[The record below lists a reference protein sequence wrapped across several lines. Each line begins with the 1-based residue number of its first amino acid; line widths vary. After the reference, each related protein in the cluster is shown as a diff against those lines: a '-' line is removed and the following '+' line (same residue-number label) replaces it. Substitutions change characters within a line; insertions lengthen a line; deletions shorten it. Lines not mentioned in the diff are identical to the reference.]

1 MKKLSGLIRSKTTD
15 NTEDKTLYGDAN
27 CDGNVDISDAVL
39 IKCFL
44 INSKKYSLSTQGK
57 KNADVQ
63 GNGNGIN
70 AQDAVAIQKYIL
82 KQIKALPVK

>member
-1 MKKLSGLIRSKTTD
+1 M
-15 NTEDKTLYGDAN
+15 
-27 CDGNVDISDAVL
+27 V
-39 IKCFL
+39 KCYL
-44 INSKKYSLSTQGK
+44 INSKEYNLSAQGK

-82 KQIKALPVK
+82 KQINSLPV